1 MRRTLTRELPTI
13 AAALLITASMAGCA
27 SSVKIRSDFDHDAD
41 YSQYQTYN
49 FYADAGPD
57 STDYQSLFSQHM
69 VAAITKEMDARG
81 YEKSDNPDLLI
92 NFNAN
97 LREKTK
103 VTSRPAPASYGG
115 YYGYRGGYYDP
126 WFGYSHSHATE
137 IHVSEYTEGTLNI
150 DLVDAKKKKLVW
162 EAVAVGRVREKTLQ
176 NIEQAVMEAVPRF
189 FATYPYRAGET
200 TPTYSE
206 R

>member
-1 MRRTLTRELPTI
+1 MRRTITRELPTI

-57 STDYQSLFSQHM
+57 NTDYQSLFSQHM

-92 NFNAN
+92 NFNAIH
-97 LREKTK
+97 R
-103 VTSRPAPASYGG
+103 
-115 YYGYRGGYYDP
+115 
-126 WFGYSHSHATE
+126 GYSEHRPRRCEKEKAGLGGGRCWP
-137 IHVSEYTEGTLNI
+137 GTRENI
-150 DLVDAKKKKLVW
+150 A
-162 EAVAVGRVREKTLQ
+162 E
-176 NIEQAVMEAVPRF
+176 
-189 FATYPYRAGET
+189 YRAGGDGSRAAIFRNVSL
-200 TPTYSE
+200 P
-206 R
+206 RR